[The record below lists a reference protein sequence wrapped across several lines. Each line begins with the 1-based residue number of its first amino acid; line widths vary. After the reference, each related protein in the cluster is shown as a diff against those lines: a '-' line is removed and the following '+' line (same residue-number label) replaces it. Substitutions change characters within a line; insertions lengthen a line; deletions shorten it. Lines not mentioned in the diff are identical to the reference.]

1 MVTALAGALD
11 TAVLEALLAAFVLV
25 VAVLVALLVIFVEV
39 LGRVGCLDMADVILL
54 RRA

>member
-1 MVTALAGALD
+1 LAVALD
-11 TAVLEALLAAFVLV
+11 GAVPEALLVVFVLV
-25 VAVLVALLVIFVEV
+25 VAVLEALLVVFVEV

>member
-1 MVTALAGALD
+1 MVGALAGALD
-11 TAVLEALLAAFVLV
+11 SAVLEALLVVFVLV
-25 VAVLVALLVIFVEV
+25 VALLVVFVLV